1 MGVLLRGGQ
10 VMDPGAGLTG
20 ALDVRVRDGLVT
32 EVRAGLAPDG
42 DTVLDVSGRLVLP
55 GLIDLHAHCFAGA
68 ADFGPRTDDI
78 ARSTG
83 VTTWVDGGSTGAG
96 NFEGMREWVLSRS
109 RVRMFAFLNISAI
122 GLTYLKVGELN
133 HLPYADVDAAVGAA
147 RAWHRLRRGARPH
160 ARELSRGARGVR
172 RGLLSRHDLVGSDE
186 RRRRRLRQGPADDHG
201 QVPEPGHA
209 AARRR
214 ARRDRESR
222 EGHRA
227 GPPARHPEAR
237 LRRRRRR
244 LRAGGRCVRLR
255 GRPRPAHHRPPPL
268 RAHADAARGRDLVA
282 AAGRPGLSVTPSRA
296 RTALAIGAAVLA
308 MLIYASQFVLSR
320 WSMQR
325 TLSLW
330 DLAAL
335 RFTVAGLVSLP
346 VLLRH
351 RPAGAVAWR
360 RVAAL
365 SAAAGAPYTL
375 IMYAGLVLAP
385 AAHGAVIVTGVTAV
399 VTTAVAWPWFGVRP
413 WPARTA
419 GLVLVVIGLALV
431 GSPAVTGGGH
441 AWLGDALFIVAGV
454 LFALFTV
461 GARHWRVD
469 PLPATAA
476 GRVLALPYVPI

>member
-1 MGVLLRGGQ
+1 M
-10 VMDPGAGLTG
+10 
-20 ALDVRVRDGLVT
+20 
-32 EVRAGLAPDG
+32 
-42 DTVLDVSGRLVLP
+42 
-55 GLIDLHAHCFAGA
+55 
-68 ADFGPRTDDI
+68 
-78 ARSTG
+78 
-83 VTTWVDGGSTGAG
+83 
-96 NFEGMREWVLSRS
+96 
-109 RVRMFAFLNISAI
+109 
-122 GLTYLKVGELN
+122 
-133 HLPYADVDAAVGAA
+133 
-147 RAWHRLRRGARPH
+147 
-160 ARELSRGARGVR
+160 
-172 RGLLSRHDLVGSDE
+172 
-186 RRRRRLRQGPADDHG
+186 
-201 QVPEPGHA
+201 
-209 AARRR
+209 
-214 ARRDRESR
+214 
-222 EGHRA
+222 
-227 GPPARHPEAR
+227 
-237 LRRRRRR
+237 
-244 LRAGGRCVRLR
+244 
-255 GRPRPAHHRPPPL
+255 
-268 RAHADAARGRDLVA
+268 A

-365 SAAAGAPYTL
+365 SVAAGAPYAL
-375 IMYAGLVLAP
+375 IMYGGLVLAP

-399 VTTAVAWPWFGVRP
+399 VTTALAWLWFGVRP

-419 GLVLVVIGLALV
+419 GLVLVVIGLTLV
-431 GSPAVTGGGH
+431 GSPGVGGGGH

-476 GRVLALPYVPI
+476 VWVLALPYVPIYAAVAGPRVLEAPRGEVVFQALFQGLGVAIAALALYAWAIRVLGDARAALFMPLVPVFGVLLGVAVLDEVPAAVQVVGIAGVTLGMALAARRA

>member
-1 MGVLLRGGQ
+1 
-10 VMDPGAGLTG
+10 
-20 ALDVRVRDGLVT
+20 
-32 EVRAGLAPDG
+32 
-42 DTVLDVSGRLVLP
+42 
-55 GLIDLHAHCFAGA
+55 
-68 ADFGPRTDDI
+68 
-78 ARSTG
+78 
-83 VTTWVDGGSTGAG
+83 
-96 NFEGMREWVLSRS
+96 
-109 RVRMFAFLNISAI
+109 
-122 GLTYLKVGELN
+122 
-133 HLPYADVDAAVGAA
+133 
-147 RAWHRLRRGARPH
+147 
-160 ARELSRGARGVR
+160 
-172 RGLLSRHDLVGSDE
+172 
-186 RRRRRLRQGPADDHG
+186 
-201 QVPEPGHA
+201 
-209 AARRR
+209 
-214 ARRDRESR
+214 
-222 EGHRA
+222 
-227 GPPARHPEAR
+227 
-237 LRRRRRR
+237 
-244 LRAGGRCVRLR
+244 
-255 GRPRPAHHRPPPL
+255 
-268 RAHADAARGRDLVA
+268 VA

-365 SAAAGAPYTL
+365 SVAAGAPYTL
-375 IMYAGLVLAP
+375 IMYGGLVLAP

-399 VTTAVAWPWFGVRP
+399 VTTALAWLWFGVRP
-413 WPARTA
+413 WPVRTA
-419 GLVLVVIGLALV
+419 GLVLVVIGLVLV
-431 GSPAVTGGGH
+431 GSPGVGGGGR

-476 GRVLALPYVPI
+476 VWVLALPYVPIYAAVAGPRVLEAPRGEVVFQALFQGLGVAIAALALYAWAIRVLGDARAALFMPLVPVFGVLLGVAVLDEVPAAVQVVGIAGVTLGMALAARHA

>member
-1 MGVLLRGGQ
+1 
-10 VMDPGAGLTG
+10 
-20 ALDVRVRDGLVT
+20 
-32 EVRAGLAPDG
+32 
-42 DTVLDVSGRLVLP
+42 
-55 GLIDLHAHCFAGA
+55 
-68 ADFGPRTDDI
+68 
-78 ARSTG
+78 
-83 VTTWVDGGSTGAG
+83 
-96 NFEGMREWVLSRS
+96 
-109 RVRMFAFLNISAI
+109 
-122 GLTYLKVGELN
+122 
-133 HLPYADVDAAVGAA
+133 
-147 RAWHRLRRGARPH
+147 
-160 ARELSRGARGVR
+160 
-172 RGLLSRHDLVGSDE
+172 
-186 RRRRRLRQGPADDHG
+186 
-201 QVPEPGHA
+201 
-209 AARRR
+209 
-214 ARRDRESR
+214 
-222 EGHRA
+222 
-227 GPPARHPEAR
+227 
-237 LRRRRRR
+237 
-244 LRAGGRCVRLR
+244 
-255 GRPRPAHHRPPPL
+255 
-268 RAHADAARGRDLVA
+268 VA

-360 RVAAL
+360 HVAAL
-365 SAAAGAPYTL
+365 SVAAGAPYTL

-399 VTTAVAWPWFGVRP
+399 VTTALAWLWFGVRP

-419 GLVLVVIGLALV
+419 GLVLVVIGLTLV
-431 GSPAVTGGGH
+431 GSPAVAGGGH

-476 GRVLALPYVPI
+476 VWVLALPYVPIYAAVAGPRVLEAPRGEVVFQALFQGLGVAIAALALYAWAIRVLGDARAALFMPLVPVFGVLLGVVVLDEVPAAVQVVGIAGVTLGMALAARRA

>member
-1 MGVLLRGGQ
+1 M
-10 VMDPGAGLTG
+10 
-20 ALDVRVRDGLVT
+20 
-32 EVRAGLAPDG
+32 
-42 DTVLDVSGRLVLP
+42 
-55 GLIDLHAHCFAGA
+55 
-68 ADFGPRTDDI
+68 
-78 ARSTG
+78 
-83 VTTWVDGGSTGAG
+83 
-96 NFEGMREWVLSRS
+96 
-109 RVRMFAFLNISAI
+109 
-122 GLTYLKVGELN
+122 
-133 HLPYADVDAAVGAA
+133 
-147 RAWHRLRRGARPH
+147 
-160 ARELSRGARGVR
+160 
-172 RGLLSRHDLVGSDE
+172 
-186 RRRRRLRQGPADDHG
+186 
-201 QVPEPGHA
+201 
-209 AARRR
+209 
-214 ARRDRESR
+214 
-222 EGHRA
+222 
-227 GPPARHPEAR
+227 
-237 LRRRRRR
+237 
-244 LRAGGRCVRLR
+244 
-255 GRPRPAHHRPPPL
+255 
-268 RAHADAARGRDLVA
+268 A

-335 RFTVAGLVSLP
+335 RFTVAGLLSLP

-351 RPAGAVAWR
+351 RPAGAVGWR

-365 SAAAGAPYTL
+365 SIAAGAPYTL
-375 IMYAGLVLAP
+375 IMYGGLVLAP

-399 VTTAVAWPWFGVRP
+399 VTTALAWLWFGVRP

-431 GSPAVTGGGH
+431 GSPGVGGGGH

-476 GRVLALPYVPI
+476 VWVLALPYVPIYAVVAGPRVLEAPRGEVVFQALFQGLGVAIAALALYAWAIRVLGDARAALFMPLVPVFGVLLGVAVLDEVPAAVQVVGIAAVTLGMALAARRA